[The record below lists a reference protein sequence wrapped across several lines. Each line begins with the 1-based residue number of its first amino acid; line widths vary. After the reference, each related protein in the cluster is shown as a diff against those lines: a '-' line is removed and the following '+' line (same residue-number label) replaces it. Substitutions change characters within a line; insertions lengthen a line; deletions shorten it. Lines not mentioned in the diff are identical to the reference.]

1 VSVTSLAFVAILL
14 TLAAVFGFLNIRIL
28 RLPNSIGVLVL
39 ALATSLLTVRVDPVI
54 NGVPVREVAQHLLGL
69 VDLPAALMQGVLSL
83 LLFAGALHV
92 DVEQLWR
99 LKWNVLALAVLGT
112 LIAVVLLGGGMW
124 VVFAA
129 LGHPI
134 DFAWCLVLGAIMA
147 PTDPVSVTGLLRR
160 IGLPPGLQAVFAG
173 EALFNDGVGV
183 VLFGVALNVALG
195 VAGPFTLSSV
205 AIEIAVEALGGAAVG
220 LVAGGV
226 ALQMIRPIDEYNL
239 ELTISLALATGAY
252 ALANAMHVSGPI
264 ASVVAGLIMGSQ
276 SGRKAMSDITHQ
288 HLASFWSLIDELL
301 NALLFLVIG
310 LQVVA
315 VSLSTTNLLAVL
327 AIIPLTLLVR
337 AISVIAPTIL
347 LNLRRPNLIG
357 AVAVLTWGG
366 LRGGISV
373 ALALAL
379 PDTPARATI
388 LTVCYSVVVFSNVV
402 QGLTM
407 RPLALRFF
415 RPT

>member
-1 VSVTSLAFVAILL
+1 MTSLAFVAILL